1 MDEATLYQAVE
12 LHKEINS
19 IKNAIKAIPQM
30 TVAELKEKLP
40 QDTWNQIKQLVL
52 NDINTKL
59 SQKETEL
66 GNL

>member
-1 MDEATLYQAVE
+1 MDEATLYQAMN

-59 SQKETEL
+59 SQKETEF

>member
-1 MDEATLYQAVE
+1 MDEATLHQAVE

-40 QDTWNQIKQLVL
+40 QDTWNQIKQLIL
-52 NDINTKL
+52 GDINTKL
-59 SQKETEL
+59 AQKETEF

>member
-1 MDEATLYQAVE
+1 
-12 LHKEINS
+12 
-19 IKNAIKAIPQM
+19 M

>member
-1 MDEATLYQAVE
+1 MDRIKLQQAIE
-12 LHKEINS
+12 LDKEISS

-59 SQKETEL
+59 AQKETEF

>member
-1 MDEATLYQAVE
+1 
-12 LHKEINS
+12 
-19 IKNAIKAIPQM
+19 M

-59 SQKETEL
+59 SQKETEF